1 MSTTERTDT
10 DIQREVAGLI
20 GGAGLP
26 LSVTVQKGIVT
37 LEGIVLSE
45 EEREAAID
53 LTNFIPGVSEVV
65 DALEVMDMEDD
76 QPNVLFGMPT
86 RPDEWDLDPREDINA
101 DEVSLEEITTSDA
114 GSVGDELT
122 SDERVA
128 VQEGVPYFP
137 PTDPPV
143 DISDDPD
150 GIEVTAGFQSTSMDD
165 EREPESD
172 EDLQEDDSGIQDSK
186 IVDNVVRELNEDSAT
201 TALNIHVASVRGVVH
216 LTGFVSDPNDGDL
229 AASVAERVDGVR
241 QVVERLVVGERPV
254 AVRRPPIPHSATAR
268 KNQVGVPSAAWRST
282 VARNERW
289 LRAERDKVQAQIDE
303 RREEIA
309 SFGRD
314 QAAEGTVTNH
324 QGDLGSDVMMAETMQ
339 TELSSMED
347 EMDAI
352 HEALQM
358 IEDGR
363 YGACVTCGQLI
374 DPARLRAFPL
384 AIRDIQHQQEFE
396 DEEGTA
402 MDNSQRRG
410 IG

>member
-1 MSTTERTDT
+1 MSTTDRTDA
-10 DIQREVAGLI
+10 DIQREVAELI

-26 LSVTVQKGIVT
+26 LSVTVKKGVVT
-37 LEGIVLSE
+37 LEGVVLSE
-45 EEREAAID
+45 EEREAAAD
-53 LTNFIPGVSEVV
+53 LTNFIPGVTEVV

-86 RPDEWDLDPREDINA
+86 RPDEWDLDPRDVNA

-114 GSVGDELT
+114 GNVGEELT

-150 GIEVTAGFQSTSMDD
+150 GIEVAAGFQSTSMDEDD
-165 EREPESD
+165 EVEQD
-172 EDLQEDDSGIQDSK
+172 EDLQEHDGVQDSK
-186 IVDNVVRELNEDSAT
+186 IVDEVVRELNEDAAT
-201 TALNIHVASVRGVVH
+201 TQLNIHVASVRGTVY
-216 LTGFVSDPNDGDL
+216 LTGFIFDPNDGDL

-254 AVRRPPIPHSATAR
+254 AVLRPVMPHSPNAP
-268 KNQVGVPSAAWRST
+268 KNQVAVPSAAWRST

-289 LRAERDKVQAQIDE
+289 LQAERGKVRAQIDE

-314 QAAEGTVTNH
+314 QADEGTVTNH

-347 EMDAI
+347 EIDAI

-358 IEDGR
+358 MEDGR
-363 YGACVTCGQLI
+363 YGICVTCGQLI
-374 DPARLRAFPL
+374 DPARLRANPL

-396 DEEGTA
+396 DEEGSS
-402 MDNSQRRG
+402 MDDSQRRG

>member
-1 MSTTERTDT
+1 MSTTERADA
-10 DIQREVAGLI
+10 DIQREVAELI

-26 LSVTVQKGIVT
+26 LSVTVKKGVVT

-45 EEREAAID
+45 AEREAAAD
-53 LTNFIPGVSEVV
+53 LASFISGVTDVV
-65 DALEVMDMEDD
+65 DSLEVMDMEDD

-86 RPDEWDLDPREDINA
+86 RPDEWDLSPRDVNP

-122 SDERVA
+122 SDERVS

-150 GIEVTAGFQSTSMDD
+150 GIEVAAGFQSTSMDED
-165 EREPESD
+165 GAQEES
-172 EDLQEDDSGIQDSK
+172 EDLQASGDVRDSE

-201 TALNIHVASVRGVVH
+201 TALNIHVASVRGVVY

-254 AVRRPPIPHSATAR
+254 VVRRSQIPHSPNAR
-268 KNQVGVPSAAWRST
+268 KDQVGVPSAAWRST
-282 VARNERW
+282 VARNEKW
-289 LRAERDKVQAQIDE
+289 LQAERDKVQDQIDA
-303 RREEIA
+303 RRDELA

-314 QAAEGTVTNH
+314 QADEGTVTNH
-324 QGDLGSDVMMAETMQ
+324 QGDLGSDVMMSETMQ

-347 EMDAI
+347 EIDAI

-358 IEDGR
+358 MKDGR
-363 YGACVTCGQLI
+363 YGICVTCGQLI

-396 DEEGTA
+396 DEEGFSMEA
-402 MDNSQRRG
+402 SQRRG

>member
-1 MSTTERTDT
+1 MSMTERTDA
-10 DIQREVAGLI
+10 DIQREVAELI

-26 LSVTVQKGIVT
+26 LLVTVEKGVVT

-45 EEREAAID
+45 EEREAATD
-53 LTNFIPGVSEVV
+53 LTNFISGVTDVV
-65 DALEVMDMEDD
+65 DSLEVMDMEDD

-86 RPDEWDLDPREDINA
+86 RPDEWDLSPRDVSA
-101 DEVSLEEITTSDA
+101 D
-114 GSVGDELT
+114 DELT
-122 SDERVA
+122 TDERVS

-137 PTDPPV
+137 PTDPPF

-150 GIEVTAGFQSTSMDD
+150 GIEVASGFQSTSMDED
-165 EREPESD
+165 GAQEGD
-172 EDLQEDDSGIQDSK
+172 EDLQANGDVHDSE

-201 TALNIHVASVRGVVH
+201 TALNIHVASVRGVVY

-241 QVVERLVVGERPV
+241 QVVERLVVGERPGT
-254 AVRRPPIPHSATAR
+254 VRRPQIPHSANAR
-268 KNQVGVPSAAWRST
+268 KDQIGVPSAAWRST

-289 LRAERDKVQAQIDE
+289 LQAERDKVQAQIDE
-303 RREEIA
+303 RRDELA

-314 QAAEGTVTNH
+314 QADEGSVTNH
-324 QGDLGSDVMMAETMQ
+324 QGDLGSDVMMSETMQ

-347 EMDAI
+347 ELDAI

-358 IEDGR
+358 MEDDR
-363 YGACVTCGQLI
+363 YGICVTCGQLI

-396 DEEGTA
+396 DEAGFS
-402 MDNSQRRG
+402 MDDSQRRG